1 MKRQKQFAT
10 RMYGETI
17 LERLKELGMSKA
29 DLIRSANISPST
41 LNRAIEGKSVHMHT
55 IVAIAHALDIDSDID
70 LWETSYYN
78 PRFDRK

>member
-41 LNRAIEGKSVHMHT
+41 LNRAIEGEISAYAYHRSHCSC
-55 IVAIAHALDIDSDID
+55 A
-70 LWETSYYN
+70 
-78 PRFDRK
+78 